1 VQTHPI
7 AQDAAG
13 EAAAVLYRAHALR
26 LTRLAYVLLGD
37 RGLAEDIVQEA
48 FAGPP
53 RRRARP
59 GDTAEA
65 VSYLRTSVLGSCRTV
80 LRRLSAARALTLVD
94 IGEGPMSVV
103 AGAQATAL
111 GGAEQRALMSAIRRL
126 PARQRETLVLR
137 FGLDEPEDEIARLMR
152 IRPGAVRTTMY
163 RALAA
168 LDRLLAGDAG
178 QTDHGA
184 GAQFG
189 LAARARAAILAT
201 AGEVRAEDLPP
212 APAWPPAEPMRSGA
226 RAGLVA
232 LGASARA
239 MFAKAVLA
247 KEGRRAR
254 R

>member
-1 VQTHPI
+1 MQTHSI
-7 AQDAAG
+7 AHDAAD
-13 EAAAVLYRAHALR
+13 EAAAELYRAHALR

-48 FAGPP
+48 FAGP
-53 RRRARP
+53 RRRRGRT
-59 GDTAEA
+59 GDTADA
-65 VSYLRTSVLGSCRTV
+65 VFYLRASVLGSCRTV

-94 IGEGPMSVV
+94 IGQGPMSVV
-103 AGAQATAL
+103 AGAQPTAL

-137 FGLDEPEDEIARLMR
+137 FGLDEPEAEIARLIR
-152 IRPGAVRTTMY
+152 IRPGAVRTTAY

-168 LDRLLAGDAG
+168 LDRLLAGDAVHP
-178 QTDHGA
+178 DHGA

-212 APAWPPAEPMRSGA
+212 RPAWPPTEAARSGA
-226 RAGLVA
+226 LAGLA
-232 LGASARA
+232 ARGASAKA
-239 MFAKAVLA
+239 TFAKDVVA